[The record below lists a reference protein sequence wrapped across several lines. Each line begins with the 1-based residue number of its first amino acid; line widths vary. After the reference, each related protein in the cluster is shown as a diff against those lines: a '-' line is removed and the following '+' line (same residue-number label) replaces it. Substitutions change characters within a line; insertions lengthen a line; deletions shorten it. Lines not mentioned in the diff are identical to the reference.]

1 MSGIIIAAVVVSCTG
16 LLLGLFLGVMGKKF
30 YVEVDQKEIDVR
42 AELPGN
48 NCGGCGYAGCDAL
61 AKAIAAGEAPAN
73 ACPVGGAP
81 VASKIGAIMGEEVG
95 ESVRMTAFVKCA
107 GDCDKAKENYVY
119 SGAMDCTAMNVVP
132 NGGSKAC
139 TYGCMGYGSCVKA
152 CPFDAIHIVN
162 GIAVVDK
169 GKCKACGKCVA
180 VCPRH
185 LIEIIPYKSN
195 YTVNCSSN
203 DKGKDVMSACSVG
216 CIGCMLC
223 TKQCEFGAITV
234 ENNIAHIDYSK
245 CTGCGTVLNTALP
258 RANQYFTAW
267 HEIYHLIFDKVSFNH
282 FIEIDNML
290 EERKAECFAAC
301 MLLKGVERYYED
313 LTKMDFISKIF
324 YCMATFQAPYKSV
337 LVSLY
342 EYAVQS
348 KNEELCCKIK
358 EVFDLQFDNLAEKFQ
373 MLGLDDSLVTPSY
386 VINTSSLQE
395 KIKKSMENNPELNY
409 HKDNEAFLKIL

>member
-81 VASKIGAIMGEEVG
+81 VAAKIGAIMGEEVG

-152 CPFDAIHIVN
+152 CPFD
-162 GIAVVDK
+162 
-169 GKCKACGKCVA
+169 
-180 VCPRH
+180 PRH

-245 CTGCGTVLNTALP
+245 CTGCG
-258 RANQYFTAW
+258 
-267 HEIYHLIFDKVSFNH
+267 K
-282 FIEIDNML
+282 
-290 EERKAECFAAC
+290 C
-301 MLLKGVERYYED
+301 
-313 LTKMDFISKIF
+313 
-324 YCMATFQAPYKSV
+324 
-337 LVSLY
+337 
-342 EYAVQS
+342 
-348 KNEELCCKIK
+348 
-358 EVFDLQFDNLAEKFQ
+358 AEKC
-373 MLGLDDSLVTPSY
+373 PK
-386 VINTSSLQE
+386 
-395 KIKKSMENNPELNY
+395 KIIHL
-409 HKDNEAFLKIL
+409 H

>member
-152 CPFDAIHIVN
+152 CQFDAIHMNPETGLPEVDEAKCTACGACVKACPKAIIEIRPQGKKSRRVYISCVN
-162 GIAVVDK
+162 KDK
-169 GKCKACGKCVA
+169 GAVARKACTVSCIGCGKCVKTCPFEA
-180 VCPRH
+180 ITLENNLAYIDPHKCKSCRKCVQVCPQNT
-185 LIEIIPYKSN
+185 II
-195 YTVNCSSN
+195 
-203 DKGKDVMSACSVG
+203 
-216 CIGCMLC
+216 
-223 TKQCEFGAITV
+223 
-234 ENNIAHIDYSK
+234 
-245 CTGCGTVLNTALP
+245 
-258 RANQYFTAW
+258 
-267 HEIYHLIFDKVSFNH
+267 
-282 FIEIDNML
+282 
-290 EERKAECFAAC
+290 
-301 MLLKGVERYYED
+301 
-313 LTKMDFISKIF
+313 
-324 YCMATFQAPYKSV
+324 
-337 LVSLY
+337 
-342 EYAVQS
+342 
-348 KNEELCCKIK
+348 
-358 EVFDLQFDNLAEKFQ
+358 
-373 MLGLDDSLVTPSY
+373 
-386 VINTSSLQE
+386 
-395 KIKKSMENNPELNY
+395 ELNFPPR
-409 HKDNEAFLKIL
+409 KPKEEAPAAPKATEAPKVTE